1 MSLKTEVK
9 QRFLRQKTK
18 RNKHKRKNEKLD
30 SLKIKKK
37 NSSSRDF
44 RKLTA
49 NHRLGEI
56 FTKHVLDHS
65 LVFRIYKEFL

>member
-18 RNKHKRKNEKLD
+18 KNKHKRKNEKLD

-37 NSSSRDF
+37 IAHQETLEN
-44 RKLTA
+44 
-49 NHRLGEI
+49 
-56 FTKHVLDHS
+56 
-65 LVFRIYKEFL
+65 